1 LSTGGKTI
9 QSNDKAIS
17 EMTMNTTSEPLNVYQ
32 GQFGQFTITPEDL
45 REVKI
50 YRGGLVVAA
59 LSFAVASSLILGRGP
74 TPLILNLLT
83 PLFTIF
89 CLGLGISLI
98 TIHIYL
104 LPLHRLLQLSWGIGT
119 ISGIIMAFTAQEPL
133 ALFIYHNPVTL
144 LGIGFVFVALTGIY
158 FKEAFCFNRL
168 ETKFLTPLVPT
179 LLLGHLFGILPMT
192 VEQVLLGI
200 WAGLFIIFALRKV
213 IQPLVPDIGDKSVFT
228 YLKQQRSVS
237 VS

>member
-1 LSTGGKTI
+1 
-9 QSNDKAIS
+9 
-17 EMTMNTTSEPLNVYQ
+17 MNTPSEPLEIYQ
-32 GQFGQFTITPEDL
+32 GQFGQYTITPEDL

-50 YRGGLVVAA
+50 YRAGLMLSA
-59 LSFAVASSLILGRGP
+59 LSFAVGSGLILVRGA
-74 TPLILNLLT
+74 TSLTLTLLT
-83 PLFTIF
+83 PLFTLF

-104 LPLHRLLQLSWGIGT
+104 IPLHRFLQVCWGIGCIT
-119 ISGIIMAFTAQEPL
+119 AIILLISCQEPL
-133 ALFIYHNPVTL
+133 GLCVYQTPLTL

-168 ETKFLTPLVPT
+168 ETKLLTPLVPV
-179 LLLGHLFGILPMT
+179 LLLGHLGGILS
-192 VEQVLLGI
+192 VEIEQALLGI
-200 WAGLFIIFALRKV
+200 WAGLFIIFALRKA

-228 YLKQQRSVS
+228 YLKQQRSAS